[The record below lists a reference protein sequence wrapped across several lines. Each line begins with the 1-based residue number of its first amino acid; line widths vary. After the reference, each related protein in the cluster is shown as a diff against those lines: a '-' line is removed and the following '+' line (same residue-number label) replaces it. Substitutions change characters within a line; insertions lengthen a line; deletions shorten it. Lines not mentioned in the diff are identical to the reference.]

1 MSGLV
6 QRVVHRPR
14 RLLVGVAVL
23 LPLVLAA
30 SGAEAA
36 ACKKVSGSFTLTPLS
51 GPACTSPVGI
61 CATGVY
67 KGGIKASSV
76 FTGTSLI
83 QTVDTPTTAV
93 VLLTGDNLLTGGGGT
108 LQTKDAIVLR
118 TTGAGDFA
126 EVDTIGG
133 TGPWAGASGGAA
145 RPGHVQHHRGR
156 HRRLPRRGLHSLT
169 RSSMAICA
177 R

>member
-1 MSGLV
+1 MSGVL
-6 QRVVHRPR
+6 QRVVHRR
-14 RLLVGVAVL
+14 RLLVGAALL

-36 ACKKVSGSFTLTPLS
+36 ACRRVEGSFTLTPVS

-67 KGGIKASSV
+67 KGDIKATSV
-76 FTGTSLI
+76 FTGTSVVP
-83 QTVDTPTTAV
+83 TADTPTTAV
-93 VLLTGDNLLTGGGGT
+93 VLVTGDNQFTTRGGT

-126 EVDTIGG
+126 EVDTIVGG
-133 TGPWAGASGGAA
+133 TGQGAGASGVLRA
-145 RPGHVQHHRGR
+145 QGR
-156 HRRLPRRGLHSLT
+156 FTATAGGGGDYVGEVCTP
-169 RSSMAICA
+169 
-177 R
+177 

>member
-1 MSGLV
+1 MFGVL
-6 QRVVHRPR
+6 QRVVHKPR
-14 RLLVGVAVL
+14 RLLVGAAVL

-36 ACKKVSGSFTLTPLS
+36 ACKKVSGSFTLTPVS

-67 KGGIKASSV
+67 KGGIKVTSV

-93 VLLTGDNLLTGGGGT
+93 VLVTGDNQLTNSRGT

-126 EVDTIGG
+126 EVDTVIAG
-133 TGPWAGASGGAA
+133 TGQWAGASGVLRA
-145 RPGHVQHHRGR
+145 QGR
-156 HRRLPRRGLHSLT
+156 FTATAGGGGDYVGEVCTP
-169 RSSMAICA
+169 
-177 R
+177 

>member
-1 MSGLV
+1 MSGPFRRLV
-6 QRVVHRPR
+6 HKPR
-14 RLLVGVAVL
+14 RLLVGVVVL

-67 KGGIKASSV
+67 KGGIKATSV
-76 FTGTSLI
+76 FTGTSVI
-83 QTVDTPTTAV
+83 PTVDTPTTAV
-93 VLLTGDNLLTGGGGT
+93 VLVTGDNQLTSSSGT

-118 TTGAGDFA
+118 TIGAGDFA
-126 EVDTIGG
+126 EVDTVIGG
-133 TGPWAGASGGAA
+133 TGQWTGATGVLRAQGTFTATAGGG
-145 RPGHVQHHRGR
+145 GDYVGEVC
-156 HRRLPRRGLHSLT
+156 T
-169 RSSMAICA
+169 I
-177 R
+177 

>member
-1 MSGLV
+1 MSGLL
-6 QRVVHRPR
+6 QRMVHKPR

-36 ACKKVSGSFTLTPLS
+36 ACKKVSGSFTLTPVT
-51 GPACTSPVGI
+51 GPACASPVGI
-61 CATGVY
+61 CAAGVY

-76 FTGTSLI
+76 FTGSSLL

-93 VLLTGDNLLTGGGGT
+93 VLLTGDNLLTSDADT

-118 TTGAGDFA
+118 TSGAGEFA
-126 EVDTIGG
+126 EVDTAVAG
-133 TGPWAGASGGAA
+133 TGQWAGVTGVLRAQGTFTLAAGGSGDYVGELCT
-145 RPGHVQHHRGR
+145 P
-156 HRRLPRRGLHSLT
+156 
-169 RSSMAICA
+169 
-177 R
+177 